1 MSDYPIQPI
10 TFEKVAVTK
19 GFWAERLETN
29 RRSTLPACLKKC
41 EETGRIHNFE
51 VAGGLK
57 DGGFQGIFF
66 NDSDVFKIVEGAAYT
81 LTMKPDPELAAY
93 VDDLIA
99 KFAAAQEDDG
109 YLYTARTIGDPK
121 YNYPGQEGRWSHCR
135 DGHELY
141 NVGHMYEGAVAHYQA
156 TGKRNFLDVAIKS
169 ADLVCEIFGEGEGQ
183 RIDVPGHEEIEI
195 GLVKLYRVTGDK
207 KYLDQANFF
216 IEMRGR
222 KDERK
227 ELYGDNRQ
235 DQQPVKDQKEAVG
248 HAVRAGYMYAG
259 MADVAALT
267 GDREMIDAADGIWEN
282 ITSKKLYITGGV
294 GGSRDGEAY
303 AGNYELPNRTAYNE
317 TCAAIANVLFNH
329 RMFLLHGDAKY
340 MDVVER
346 TIYNGFLSGVSLQ
359 GDTYF
364 YPNPLSSDGCTK
376 FNHDAGAERSPWF
389 GCSCCPSNIVR
400 FVPSIP
406 GYMYATKDDSLYV
419 NLFATGTA
427 DVEVGGQ
434 KVKLTQQT
442 KYPWQGRVE
451 ITIEPEAESEFI
463 LRVRV
468 PGWARG
474 TVAPGGL
481 YQEAGGRGQKS
492 GPRASLVAGC
502 DESNVHIDAASLENG
517 YLVIKRKWA
526 KGDTVVLDLP
536 MDIRRV
542 VCDEKVEANRGRVA
556 FERGP
561 LVYCAEGADHDG
573 HALNLW
579 VPDAAVLEAEQRD
592 DLPGKPLALQGK
604 AQAAVRDEDG
614 SVTSHETDL
623 TLIPY
628 YAWCHRGPNE
638 MRVWLPR
645 DEGGVL
651 V

>member
-216 IEMRGR
+216 LEMRGR
-222 KDERK
+222 KDKRK

-579 VPDAAVLEAEQRD
+579 VPDAAVLEAKQRD

-645 DEGGVL
+645 DEDGVL

>member
-41 EETGRIHNFE
+41 EETGCIHNFE

-216 IEMRGR
+216 LEMRGR
-222 KDERK
+222 KDKRK

-364 YPNPLSSDGCTK
+364 YPNPLSSDGRTK

-419 NLFATGTA
+419 NLFATGIA
-427 DVEVGGQ
+427 EVEVGGQ
-434 KVKLTQQT
+434 
-442 KYPWQGRVE
+442 
-451 ITIEPEAESEFI
+451 
-463 LRVRV
+463 
-468 PGWARG
+468 
-474 TVAPGGL
+474 
-481 YQEAGGRGQKS
+481 
-492 GPRASLVAGC
+492 
-502 DESNVHIDAASLENG
+502 
-517 YLVIKRKWA
+517 
-526 KGDTVVLDLP
+526 
-536 MDIRRV
+536 
-542 VCDEKVEANRGRVA
+542 
-556 FERGP
+556 
-561 LVYCAEGADHDG
+561 
-573 HALNLW
+573 
-579 VPDAAVLEAEQRD
+579 
-592 DLPGKPLALQGK
+592 
-604 AQAAVRDEDG
+604 
-614 SVTSHETDL
+614 
-623 TLIPY
+623 
-628 YAWCHRGPNE
+628 
-638 MRVWLPR
+638 
-645 DEGGVL
+645 
-651 V
+651 

>member
-81 LTMKPDPELAAY
+81 LTMKPDPELEAY

-579 VPDAAVLEAEQRD
+579 VPDAAVLGAKQRD

-645 DEGGVL
+645 DEDGVL

>member
-81 LTMKPDPELAAY
+81 LTMKPDPELEAY

-216 IEMRGR
+216 LEMRGR
-222 KDERK
+222 KDKRK

-364 YPNPLSSDGCTK
+364 YPNPLSSDGRTK

-419 NLFATGTA
+419 NLFATGIA
-427 DVEVGGQ
+427 EVEVGGQ

-442 KYPWQGRVE
+442 KYPWQGRIE
-451 ITIEPEAESEFI
+451 LTIEPEAESEFI

-474 TVAPGGL
+474 AVAPGGL
-481 YQEAGGRGQKS
+481 YQESGDRGQES

-502 DESNVHIDAASLENG
+502 DESNVPIDAASLENG

-579 VPDAAVLEAEQRD
+579 VPDAAVLEAKQRD

>member
-364 YPNPLSSDGCTK
+364 YPNPLSSDGRTK

-579 VPDAAVLEAEQRD
+579 VPDAAVLEAKQRD

-645 DEGGVL
+645 DEDGVL